1 LAVIRFRRFAFTALA
16 AAALSAAALTVAPA
30 EVSPQGDAARG
41 KQVYL
46 RVACFTC
53 HGRSGQ
59 GGVYRG
65 PAPILARTAL
75 PLDGFRALLRDPPG
89 DMPAFS
95 QGVLSDQDIADIYA
109 FLESLPGPRSPKD
122 IRALD
127 N

>member
-1 LAVIRFRRFAFTALA
+1 LAVIRSRRFAFTALA
-16 AAALSAAALTVAPA
+16 MAVLSATALAVAPA
-30 EVSPQGDAARG
+30 QVSLQGDTANG
-41 KQVYL
+41 KQIYL
-46 RVACFTC
+46 RDACFTC

-75 PLDGFRALLRDPPG
+75 PFDGFRELLRDPPG
-89 DMPAFS
+89 DMPAYS
-95 QGVLSDQDIADIYA
+95 EAVLSDKDIADIYA

>member
-1 LAVIRFRRFAFTALA
+1 VIGPRRFAFTALA
-16 AAALSAAALTVAPA
+16 AALLCVSGLAVAPA
-30 EVSPQGDAARG
+30 QVGPQGDAAHG
-41 KQVYL
+41 KQIYL
-46 RVACFTC
+46 KDACFTC

-75 PLDGFRALLRDPPG
+75 PFEGFRALLRDPPG

-95 QGVLSDQDIADIYA
+95 EAVLSDKDIADIYA
-109 FLESLPGPRSPKD
+109 FIESLPGPRSPKD

>member
-1 LAVIRFRRFAFTALA
+1 VVIGSRRFAFDALA
-16 AAALSAAALTVAPA
+16 AAALSVTALAVAPA
-30 EVSPQGDAARG
+30 QVSPQGDAAHG
-41 KQVYL
+41 KEIYL
-46 RVACFTC
+46 MDACFTC

-75 PLDGFRALLRDPPG
+75 PFEGFRALLRDPPG

-95 QGVLSDQDIADIYA
+95 EAVLSDKDAADIYA
-109 FLESLPGPRSPKD
+109 FIESLPGPRSPKD